1 MLQQSL
7 RVNILSNNRVSI
19 INNTGKYLF
28 VQSDIY
34 RLSITLTY
42 VQVLQNKTSVHKIR
56 SGMLLY
62 ATVC

>member
-7 RVNILSNNRVSI
+7 RVIFLSNNRVSI
-19 INNTGKYLF
+19 INNTGKCLF

-42 VQVLQNKTSVHKIR
+42 VQVLQNKTSVH
-56 SGMLLY
+56 MLLNTIVTLS
-62 ATVC
+62 A